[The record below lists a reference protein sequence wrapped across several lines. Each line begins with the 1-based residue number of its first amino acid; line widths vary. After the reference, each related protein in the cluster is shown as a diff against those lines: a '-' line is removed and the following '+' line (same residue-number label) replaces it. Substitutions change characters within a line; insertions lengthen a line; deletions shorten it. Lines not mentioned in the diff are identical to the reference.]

1 MPEPVPPA
9 PPPRSLARACL
20 RIAWRC
26 ARSLFSLGAAVAV
39 FGLLLQIGDAS
50 AHALGLPPGGDAR
63 LAWDLAWTLAAGL
76 AAVWTCARIA
86 PGAPRRHAALLG
98 AAMMAIAT
106 WAVIELG
113 GDFPGWFGAG
123 LLIGTPLAVWLGTV
137 VALRGRAADGRASR

>member
-1 MPEPVPPA
+1 MTRNGSCETC
-9 PPPRSLARACL
+9 RSRSTSRCRAQFCDEIRAIICPDKVNTAEWVAVARA
-20 RIAWRC
+20 
-26 ARSLFSLGAAVAV
+26 
-39 FGLLLQIGDAS
+39 
-50 AHALGLPPGGDAR
+50 AHALGLPPGGEAR